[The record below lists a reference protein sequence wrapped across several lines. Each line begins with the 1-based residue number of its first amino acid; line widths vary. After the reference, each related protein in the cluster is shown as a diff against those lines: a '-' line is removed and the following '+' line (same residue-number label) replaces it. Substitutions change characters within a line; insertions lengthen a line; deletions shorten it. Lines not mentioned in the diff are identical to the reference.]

1 MIAQV
6 QVTEDGAVT
15 AVLDT
20 DGAEVEDDDAAK
32 LAGLEA
38 DDLLARVALAAIATW
53 REIHGID
60 DGTPE

>member
-60 DGTPE
+60 DGPAE